1 MGRWE
6 PNTRRRLV
14 LAALDLFA
22 AQGYDAVS
30 VAQIAERAGVSKMTF
45 FRHFPDKREVLFAG
59 QELHGRLLADAIAA
73 APAGA
78 TPLAAVGAALDAATA
93 AFTPEQRDFGP
104 RLLAVIAASGELRE
118 RAAYKRASL
127 AAAMAAALRERGVA
141 GPSADL
147 AAELGARAFYQAF
160 ERWVEPGSGESYG
173 ELARHALDELRAAAA
188 TLG

>member
-1 MGRWE
+1 VGRWE

-22 AQGYDAVS
+22 EQGYDAVS
-30 VAQIAERAGVSKMTF
+30 VTQLAERAGVSKMTF

-59 QELHGRLLADAIAA
+59 QELHGQLLADGIAA

-93 AFTPEQRDFGP
+93 SFTPEQREFGP
-104 RLLAVIAASGELRE
+104 RLLAVIAASSELRE

-127 AAAMAAALRERGVA
+127 AAAMTAALRERGVPDPVA
-141 GPSADL
+141 GL
-147 AAELGARAFYQAF
+147 AAELGGRAFHQAF
-160 ERWVEPGSGESYG
+160 ARWVEPGNRASYG
-173 ELARHALDELRAAAA
+173 QLARHALDELRAAAA